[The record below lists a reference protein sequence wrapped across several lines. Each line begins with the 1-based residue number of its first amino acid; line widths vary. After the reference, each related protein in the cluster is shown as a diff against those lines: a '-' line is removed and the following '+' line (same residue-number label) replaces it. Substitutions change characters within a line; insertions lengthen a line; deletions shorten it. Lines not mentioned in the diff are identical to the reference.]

1 MRVLAGQNRTFGY
14 AAAASLVVHAL
25 VLSLKGPPLRE
36 IAVPP
41 AEAPLIAHLVEPA
54 APPAPEV
61 VDPRPEPKPA
71 ARAAARPKPK
81 PVPRASAPVA
91 APTVPPSPETAPE
104 QGSEES
110 EPSAPS
116 APAAPS
122 LAAVTPP
129 AAVQIDPAAALARFR
144 QQIVEL
150 AVRYKRYPR
159 MARDNGWTGDVVV
172 RIEVSPSGTVNA
184 ISLKS
189 TSGYEILDEQALEM
203 FRKAAPAVSVPPDL
217 RGQAFAVEVRAIYSL
232 QDRPS

>member
-1 MRVLAGQNRTFGY
+1 
-14 AAAASLVVHAL
+14 
-25 VLSLKGPPLRE
+25 
-36 IAVPP
+36 
-41 AEAPLIAHLVEPA
+41 
-54 APPAPEV
+54 
-61 VDPRPEPKPA
+61 
-71 ARAAARPKPK
+71 
-81 PVPRASAPVA
+81 
-91 APTVPPSPETAPE
+91 
-104 QGSEES
+104 
-110 EPSAPS
+110 
-116 APAAPS
+116 
-122 LAAVTPP
+122 VTPP